1 MQEFYPYFTNDGSPG
16 LYSPKVD
23 DIYHSTHGAL
33 TEAYEKFILPAN
45 LIEYFEKNNNVKV
58 LDICYGIGY
67 NTKSFLN
74 FYFENIFEKNFT
86 KNKKIFS
93 KKFYNFISYIKSI
106 CTDNINA
113 PTNNETVHT
122 DNIFN
127 NKSYKNNSENKI
139 FIKAI
144 DINKNLIYMSP
155 FLKIKGKNK
164 KMLFNN
170 SKINS
175 YLSEKSKNKY
185 KLNKMINKIIL
196 IKLIKNTPE
205 ILENR
210 DLEEVLHS
218 KKYRDFFEPTMRLFK
233 RVYKTNLYKISTG
246 DIKTAF
252 LHNIYYRYITLR
264 DKNGL
269 KSFINSN
276 IDIIWDFNDARQ
288 SLLVDDNVYNFI
300 FLDAFTPSKCPCLWS
315 LEFFKLLYKHLDDNG
330 MILTYSSSAAVR
342 NAFVNAGFCIG
353 YIKNESTGENIGTIA
368 AKNKTLIK
376 HNLSEFDLGLLKTKS
391 GIMYRDK
398 NLDAIN
404 EDIIIEH
411 KNAVNKSNL
420 ESVTQYKKRCKMEI
434 NK

>member
-1 MQEFYPYFTNDGSPG
+1 MITEFLPKAISFAKTFIASCSVLNTIKG
-16 LYSPKVD
+16 LKVFVCVSNKLK
-23 DIYHSTHGAL
+23 IIKTPICRFKAV
-33 TEAYEKFILPAN
+33 KNILH
-45 LIEYFEKNNNVKV
+45 I
-58 LDICYGIGY
+58 
-67 NTKSFLN
+67 
-74 FYFENIFEKNFT
+74 
-86 KNKKIFS
+86 
-93 KKFYNFISYIKSI
+93 ISYLQ
-106 CTDNINA
+106 NI
-113 PTNNETVHT
+113 
-122 DNIFN
+122 
-127 NKSYKNNSENKI
+127 
-139 FIKAI
+139 
-144 DINKNLIYMSP
+144 
-155 FLKIKGKNK
+155 
-164 KMLFNN
+164 
-170 SKINS
+170 
-175 YLSEKSKNKY
+175 LS
-185 KLNKMINKIIL
+185 
-196 IKLIKNTPE
+196 
-205 ILENR
+205 
-210 DLEEVLHS
+210 
-218 KKYRDFFEPTMRLFK
+218 
-233 RVYKTNLYKISTG
+233 
-246 DIKTAF
+246 AF